1 MMHRDGTELGGSQ
14 FGEMQD
20 GGKGSTVRQIRALFL
35 RFVGL
40 FQKEPRER
48 ELAAEIESHLQLH
61 IDDNLRAGM
70 SQAQA
75 RREAVMRFGGIEQ
88 MKEAYRDRKSLP
100 AIETV
105 LMDLRFAARML
116 GKNPGVTLVVVLTL
130 ALGVGANTAIF
141 GLVNGLLLERL
152 PVPAAEQIVALVI
165 QSGDASLG
173 ALGFSYP
180 QFVEFRQQTEPICE
194 VFGSATAWRLNFTAE
209 GHSDTLTVGG
219 VSSNYFSALGVKPAL
234 GRLVLPGEGERP
246 GEPAVL
252 VLSYGF
258 WQRRFG
264 GDRQVIGKQARVGGK
279 PATIVGVM
287 EKEFRG
293 QFSVFE
299 MDAYAPLSTVF
310 DQASASNFWNSR
322 DMHLMLVLGRLKPG
336 VTRPQAQSRFEVL
349 SRRLAAQYPVTDKD
363 LSVRVMDE
371 RLSRPIP
378 YANNAFVVFSGLFLI
393 LGALVLLLAC
403 TNILNILM
411 ARASVRQREMAI
423 RAALGG
429 ARSRLVRQ
437 MLTETMLT
445 ALLGGIAGVMLGAGL
460 SRLASS
466 THLSNIPVR
475 LGFGF
480 DWRVYVY
487 ALAAVVFTAISAGLT
502 PAFRAT
508 RADVNTVLHQ
518 GGRADAGGQARHKV
532 RGDLMGAQ
540 VAGSLMLLIVAGL
553 FVRSLRAVERMDMG
567 FDPSR
572 LLNVTLDPSLNNYTE
587 LQTTVFY
594 RSLETKVRALPGIQ
608 SVSLAAS
615 VPMGSTLGRQLVYI
629 EGRPVPAGQR
639 APGALFNDVDSPYF
653 DTLRIP
659 VLRGRAFTDADSE
672 TSPLVAI
679 VNETMARHFWPG
691 EEPIGKRFSLT
702 SDDGPFVEIVGVA
715 RDGKYRILAEDPQPY
730 FYVPLTQHF
739 TAQRTLQI
747 RSSMPPES
755 LAPIVQHAIQEL
767 DADDPIEEIQ
777 TMKESLGGTLGYF
790 IFRLGASLA
799 AAMGMLGLLLAV
811 VGVYGV
817 VAYAATQRTQEL
829 GVRMALGA
837 SSRQILALLLKQGVK
852 LVAAGLLFGL
862 AGAWVLTRAMSS
874 MLVGVSPSD
883 PLTYVSVAAFLSSIT
898 LLACWIP
905 ARRAMRVDPMVAL
918 RYE

>member
-1 MMHRDGTELGGSQ
+1 MRQLRAWLIRLAEL
-14 FGEMQD
+14 FR
-20 GGKGSTVRQIRALFL
+20 K
-35 RFVGL
+35 
-40 FQKEPRER
+40 PRREH
-48 ELAAEIESHLQLH
+48 ELAAEIESHLQLQ
-61 IDDNLRAGM
+61 IEDNLRAGM
-70 SQAQA
+70 NAEQA
-75 RREAVMRFGGIEQ
+75 RREALIKLGGIEQ
-88 MKEAYRDRKSLP
+88 SKEAYRDRRGLPVLETSLQ
-100 AIETV
+100 
-105 LMDLRFAARML
+105 DLRFAARML
-116 GKNPGVTLVVVLTL
+116 RKNPGVTLVVVLTL

-141 GLVNGLLLERL
+141 GLVNGLLLQRL
-152 PVPAAEQIVALVI
+152 PVPAAEQIAALVI
-165 QSGDASLG
+165 RSGDSSLG

-180 QFVEFRQQTEPICE
+180 QFVEFREQTAPICE

-209 GHSDTLTVGG
+209 GHSDTLTIGG

-234 GRLVLPGEGERP
+234 GRLVLPGEGEHP
-246 GEPAVL
+246 GEPAIL
-252 VLSYGF
+252 VLSYTF

-264 GDRQVIGKQARVGGK
+264 GDPQVIGKQARVGGK

-293 QFSVFE
+293 QFTVFE
-299 MDAYAPLSTVF
+299 MDAYAPLSTAF
-310 DQASASNFWNSR
+310 DQSSANNFWNSR
-322 DMHLMLVLGRLKPG
+322 DIHLMLVLGRLKPD
-336 VTRPQAQSRFEVL
+336 VTLAQAQSRFDVI

-378 YANNAFVVFSGLFLI
+378 YANNAFIVFSGLFLI

-403 TNILNILM
+403 TNIANILM

-429 ARSRLVRQ
+429 ARSRLLRQ

-445 ALLGGIAGVMLGAGL
+445 ALLGGIAGVSLGAGL
-460 SRLASS
+460 SHLASS

-480 DWRVYVY
+480 DWRVFVY
-487 ALAAVVFTAISAGLT
+487 ALAVVVFTAISAGLS
-502 PAFRAT
+502 PALRAT

-518 GGRADAGGQARHKV
+518 GGRAGGGGKARHKV
-532 RGDLMGAQ
+532 RGDLMAAQ
-540 VAGSLMLLIVAGL
+540 VAGSLTLLIVAGL
-553 FVRSLRAVERMDMG
+553 FVRSLSAVEHMDIG
-567 FDPSR
+567 FDPNQ

-587 LQTTVFY
+587 IQTNEFY

-615 VPMGSTLGRQLVYI
+615 VPMGSTLGNQSVYI
-629 EGRPVPAGQR
+629 EGRRGPSGQR
-639 APGALFNDVDSPYF
+639 APGAFFNSVDAPYF
-653 DTLRIP
+653 EALRIR
-659 VLRGRAFTDADSE
+659 VLLGRAFTDADGE
-672 TSPLVAI
+672 TSPRVAI
-679 VNETMARHFWPG
+679 VNETMAKYFWP
-691 EEPIGKRFSLT
+691 EEDPIGKRFSLT
-702 SDDGPFVEIVGVA
+702 SDAGPFVEIVGVA
-715 RDGKYRILAEDPQPY
+715 RDGKYRVLAEDPQPY

-755 LAPIVQHAIQEL
+755 LAPMVQHEIQAL
-767 DADDPIEEIQ
+767 DANDPIEEIQ

-799 AAMGMLGLLLAV
+799 AAMGLLGLLLAV

-817 VAYAATQRTQEL
+817 VSYAATQRTQEL

-837 SSRQILALLLKQGVK
+837 SPLQILALLLRQGAQ

-862 AGAWVLTRAMSS
+862 AGAWALTRAMSH

-883 PLTYVSVAAFLSSIT
+883 PLTYLSVAALLSFIT

>member
-1 MMHRDGTELGGSQ
+1 
-14 FGEMQD
+14 
-20 GGKGSTVRQIRALFL
+20 VRHVRAWFF
-35 RFVGL
+35 RVAGL
-40 FQKEPRER
+40 FHRATRER
-48 ELAAEIESHLQLH
+48 ELADEMESHLQLH
-61 IDDNLRAGM
+61 IDDKVRVGM
-70 SQAQA
+70 SPAPA
-75 RREAVMRFGGIEQ
+75 RREALMKLGGLEQ
-88 MKEAYRDRKSLP
+88 TKEAYRDRRGLP
-100 AIETV
+100 V
-105 LMDLRFAARML
+105 LDTFLQDLRFAARML
-116 GKNPGVTLVVVLTL
+116 RKNLGVTVIVVLTL
-130 ALGVGANTAIF
+130 ALGVGANTAVF
-141 GLVNGLLLERL
+141 GLVNGLLLQRL
-152 PVPAAEQIVALVI
+152 PVPAAEQIAALVI
-165 QSGDASLG
+165 QSGSSSLG

-180 QFVEFRQQTEPICE
+180 QFVEFRQQTAPICE

-209 GHSDTLTVGG
+209 GHSDTLTIGG

-234 GRLVLPGEGERP
+234 GRLVLPGEGEHP
-246 GEPAVL
+246 GEPAIL
-252 VLSYGF
+252 VLSYSF

-264 GDRQVIGKQARVGGK
+264 GDPRVIGKQVRVGGK

-310 DQASASNFWNSR
+310 DQSSANNFWNSR
-322 DMHLMLVLGRLKPG
+322 DIHLMLVLGRLKPG
-336 VTRPQAQSRFEVL
+336 ITLAQAQSRFDVI

-378 YANNAFVVFSGLFLI
+378 YANNAFIVFSGLFLI

-403 TNILNILM
+403 TNIANILM

-429 ARSRLVRQ
+429 ARYRLVRQ

-445 ALLGGIAGVMLGAGL
+445 ALLGGMAGVALGAGL

-475 LGFGF
+475 LGFGL
-480 DWRVYVY
+480 DWRVFVY
-487 ALAAVVFTAISAGLT
+487 ALAAVVFTAAFAGLS
-502 PAFRAT
+502 PALRAT
-508 RADVNTVLHQ
+508 RADVNTVLHE
-518 GGRADAGGQARHKV
+518 GGRADAGGKARHKV
-532 RGDLMGAQ
+532 RGDLMAAQ

-553 FVRSLRAVERMDMG
+553 FVRSLRAVERMDIG
-567 FDPSR
+567 FDPNQ
-572 LLNVTLDPSLNNYTE
+572 LLNVTLDPSLNNSTE
-587 LQTTVFY
+587 IQTNEFY
-594 RSLETKVRALPGIQ
+594 RSLETRVRALPGIQ

-615 VPMGSTLGRQLVYI
+615 VPMGSTLGNQSVYI
-629 EGRPVPAGQR
+629 EGRRVPSGQR
-639 APGALFNDVDSPYF
+639 APGAFFNSVDEPYF
-653 DTLRIP
+653 DTLRIR
-659 VLRGRAFTDADSE
+659 VLLGRAFTDTDSE
-672 TSPLVAI
+672 TSPRVVI
-679 VNETMARHFWPG
+679 VNETMAKHFWP
-691 EEPIGKRFSLT
+691 EQDPIGKRFSLT
-702 SDDGPFVEIVGVA
+702 RDAGPFVEIVGVA
-715 RDGKYRILAEDPQPY
+715 RDGRYRVLAEDPQPY

-747 RSSMPPES
+747 RSSMLPES
-755 LAPIVQHAIQEL
+755 LAPIVQHEILAL
-767 DADDPIEEIQ
+767 DANAPIEEIQ

-790 IFRLGASLA
+790 LFRVGASLA
-799 AAMGMLGLLLAV
+799 AAMGLLGLLLAI

-817 VAYAATQRTQEL
+817 VSYAATQRTQEL

-837 SSRQILALLLKQGVK
+837 SPRQILGLLLRQGAR

-862 AGAWVLTRAMSS
+862 AGAWALTRVMSN

-883 PLTYVSVAAFLSSIT
+883 PLTYICVATLLSFIT

>member
-1 MMHRDGTELGGSQ
+1 MNWL
-14 FGEMQD
+14 
-20 GGKGSTVRQIRALFL
+20 
-35 RFVGL
+35 
-40 FQKEPRER
+40 R
-48 ELAAEIESHLQLH
+48 ELARRIRMLVNRRQFDVDLEEEMRLHLDLRQQDQIES
-61 IDDNLRAGM
+61 GM
-70 SQAQA
+70 SADDAQA
-75 RREAVMRFGGIEQ
+75 AARRRFGNVT
-88 MKEAYRDRKSLP
+88 SLRERSNM
-100 AIETV
+100 AWGWEWLEHLTQDV
-105 LMDLRFAARML
+105 RFGFRIL
-116 GKNPGVTLVVVLTL
+116 NKNLGVTFVIVLTL

-141 GLVNGLLLERL
+141 GLVNGILLQRL
-152 PVPAAEQIVALVI
+152 PVPAPEQIAALVI
-165 QSGDASLG
+165 QSGESSLG

-180 QFVEFRQQTEPICE
+180 QFVEFREQTAPICE

-209 GHSDTLTVGG
+209 GHSDTLTIGG

-234 GRLVLPGEGERP
+234 GRLVLPGEGEHP

-252 VLSYGF
+252 VLSYAF

-264 GDRQVIGKQARVGGK
+264 GDPQVIGKQVRVGGK

-310 DQASASNFWNSR
+310 EESSASNFWTSR
-322 DMHLMLVLGRLKPG
+322 DIHLMLVLGRLRPG
-336 VTRPQAQSRFEVL
+336 VILAQAQSRFDVV
-349 SRRLAAQYPVTDKD
+349 SRRLAAQYAVTDKD
-363 LSVRVMDE
+363 LKVRVMDE

-378 YANNAFVVFSGLFLI
+378 YANNAFIVFSGLFVI

-403 TNILNILM
+403 TNIANILM

-429 ARSRLVRQ
+429 ARSRLLRQ

-445 ALLGGIAGVMLGAGL
+445 TLLGGIAGVTLGASL
-460 SRLASS
+460 SYLASS
-466 THLSNIPVR
+466 THLSNIPIR

-480 DWRVYVY
+480 DWRVFVY
-487 ALAAVVFTAISAGLT
+487 ALVAVIFTPISAGLS
-502 PAFRAT
+502 PALRAT

-518 GGRADAGGQARHKV
+518 GGRADAGGKARHKV
-532 RGDLMGAQ
+532 RGDLMAAQ
-540 VAGSLMLLIVAGL
+540 VAGSLTLLIVAGL
-553 FVRSLRAVERMDMG
+553 FVRSLRAVERMDIG
-567 FDPSR
+567 FDPNQ
-572 LLNVTLDPSLNNYTE
+572 LLNVTLDPSLDNYTRI
-587 LQTTVFY
+587 QTNEFY

-615 VPMGSTLGRQLVYI
+615 VPMGNTLGNQSVYV
-629 EGRPVPAGQR
+629 EGRPVPSGQR
-639 APGALFNDVDSPYF
+639 APGAFFNDVDPPYF
-653 DTLRIP
+653 DTLRIRII
-659 VLRGRAFTDADSE
+659 LGRAFTDADSE
-672 TSPLVAI
+672 TAPLVTI
-679 VNETMARHFWPG
+679 INETMARHFWPG
-691 EEPIGKRFSLT
+691 EDPIGKRFSLI
-702 SDDGPFVEIVGVA
+702 SDAGPFVEIVGVA

-747 RSSMPPES
+747 RSSMPPEL
-755 LAPIVQHAIQEL
+755 LAPLVQHEIQAL
-767 DADDPIEEIQ
+767 DASVPIEEIQ

-799 AAMGMLGLLLAV
+799 AAMGLLGLLLAI

-817 VAYAATQRTQEL
+817 VSYAATQRTQEL

-837 SSRQILALLLKQGVK
+837 SPRQILALLLRQGAQ

-862 AGAWVLTRAMSS
+862 VGAWALTRAMSH

-883 PLTYVSVAAFLSSIT
+883 PLTYLSVAALLSFIT

-905 ARRAMRVDPMVAL
+905 ARRAMRIDPMVAL

>member
-1 MMHRDGTELGGSQ
+1 MRQLRAWFSRLGEVFGKRRREQELSA
-14 FGEMQD
+14 EM
-20 GGKGSTVRQIRALFL
+20 
-35 RFVGL
+35 
-40 FQKEPRER
+40 
-48 ELAAEIESHLQLH
+48 ESHLQLH

-75 RREAVMRFGGIEQ
+75 RREALMKLGGIEQ
-88 MKEAYRDRKSLP
+88 TKEAYRDRKGLP
-100 AIETV
+100 MLETF
-105 LMDLRFAARML
+105 LQDLRFAARML
-116 GKNPGVTLVVVLTL
+116 RKNAGVTAIVVLTL

-141 GLVNGLLLERL
+141 GLVNGILLQRL
-152 PVPAAEQIVALVI
+152 PVPAPEQIAALVI
-165 QSGDASLG
+165 QSGDSSLG

-180 QFVEFRQQTEPICE
+180 QFVEFREQTAPICE

-234 GRLVLPGEGERP
+234 GRLVLPGEGEHP
-246 GEPAVL
+246 GEPATL
-252 VLSYGF
+252 VLSYTF

-264 GDRQVIGKQARVGGK
+264 GDPQVIGKQVRVGGK
-279 PATIVGVM
+279 PATIIGVM

-299 MDAYAPLSTVF
+299 MDAYAPLSTLF
-310 DQASASNFWNSR
+310 DQSLASNFWNSR
-322 DMHLMLVLGRLKPG
+322 DTHLMLVLGRLKPG
-336 VTRPQAQSRFEVL
+336 VTLAQAQSRFDVI

-378 YANNAFVVFSGLFLI
+378 YANNSFIVFSGLFLI
-393 LGALVLLLAC
+393 LGTLVLLLAC
-403 TNILNILM
+403 TNIANILM

-429 ARSRLVRQ
+429 ARYRLLRQ
-437 MLTETMLT
+437 MLTETLLT
-445 ALLGGIAGVMLGAGL
+445 ALLGGIAGVTLGAGL
-460 SRLASS
+460 SHLASS

-480 DWRVYVY
+480 DWRVFVY
-487 ALAAVVFTAISAGLT
+487 ALAAVVFTAISAGLS
-502 PAFRAT
+502 PALRAT

-518 GGRADAGGQARHKV
+518 GGRADAGGKARHKV
-532 RGDLMGAQ
+532 RGDLMAAQ
-540 VAGSLMLLIVAGL
+540 VAGSLTLLIVAGL
-553 FVRSLRAVERMDMG
+553 FVRSLRAVEHMDIG
-567 FDPSR
+567 FDPNQ
-572 LLNVTLDPSLNNYTE
+572 LLNVTLDPSLNNYTK
-587 LQTTVFY
+587 LQTNDFY
-594 RSLETKVRALPGIQ
+594 RSLEMKVRALPGIQ

-615 VPMGSTLGRQLVYI
+615 VPMGSTLGNQSVYI
-629 EGRPVPAGQR
+629 EGRPVPSGQR
-639 APGALFNDVDSPYF
+639 GPGAFFNSVDAPYF
-653 DTLRIP
+653 DTLRIR
-659 VLRGRAFTDADSE
+659 VLLGRAFTDDDGE
-672 TSPLVAI
+672 TSPRAAI
-679 VNETMARHFWPG
+679 VNETMARHFWPR
-691 EEPIGKRFSLT
+691 EDPIGKRFSLT
-702 SDDGPFVEIVGVA
+702 SDAGPFVEIVGVV
-715 RDGKYRILAEDPQPY
+715 RDGKYRVLAEDPQPY

-739 TAQRTLQI
+739 TVQRTLQI

-755 LAPIVQHAIQEL
+755 LATIVQHVIQAL
-767 DADDPIEEIQ
+767 DANDPIEEIQ

-799 AAMGMLGLLLAV
+799 AAMGLLGLLLAI

-817 VAYAATQRTQEL
+817 ISYAAAQRTQEL

-837 SSRQILALLLKQGVK
+837 SPRQILALLLRQGAR

-862 AGAWVLTRAMSS
+862 AGAWALTRAMSN
-874 MLVGVSPSD
+874 MLVGVSPGD
-883 PLTYVSVAAFLSSIT
+883 PLTYVSVAALLSFIT

>member
-1 MMHRDGTELGGSQ
+1 
-14 FGEMQD
+14 
-20 GGKGSTVRQIRALFL
+20 VRRIRAWLICITEIF
-35 RFVGL
+35 RG
-40 FQKEPRER
+40 KSRER
-48 ELAAEIESHLQLH
+48 ELAAELESHLQMH
-61 IDDNLRAGM
+61 IDDNLQAGM
-70 SQAQA
+70 SAEEA
-75 RREAVMRFGGIEQ
+75 RRQAVIRLGGVEQ
-88 MKEAYRDRKSLP
+88 TKEAYRDRRGLP
-100 AIETV
+100 MLETF
-105 LMDLRFAARML
+105 LQDLRFAARML
-116 GKNPGVTLVVVLTL
+116 RKNASITIIVVLTL

-141 GLVNGLLLERL
+141 GLVNGLLLQRL
-152 PVPAAEQIVALVI
+152 PVPAAEQIAALVI
-165 QSGDASLG
+165 QSGDSSLG

-180 QFVEFRQQTEPICE
+180 QFAEFREQTAPICE
-194 VFGSATAWRLNFTAE
+194 VLGSATAWRLNFTAE
-209 GHSDTLTVGG
+209 GHSDTLTIGG

-234 GRLVLPGEGERP
+234 GRLVFPGEGEHP
-246 GEPAVL
+246 GEPAIL
-252 VLSYGF
+252 VLSYSF
-258 WQRRFG
+258 WQRMFG
-264 GDRQVIGKQARVGGK
+264 GDPHVIGKQVRVGGK

-310 DQASASNFWNSR
+310 DNSSASNFWNSR
-322 DMHLMLVLGRLKPG
+322 DIHLMLVLGRLKPG
-336 VTRPQAQSRFEVL
+336 VTLAQAQSRFDVI

-378 YANNAFVVFSGLFLI
+378 YANNAFIAFSGLFLI

-403 TNILNILM
+403 TNIANILM

-445 ALLGGIAGVMLGAGL
+445 ALLGGVAGVTLGAAL

-466 THLSNIPVR
+466 THLANIPVR

-480 DWRVYVY
+480 DWRVFVY
-487 ALAAVVFTAISAGLT
+487 ALAAVLFTAIAAGLS
-502 PAFRAT
+502 PALRAT

-518 GGRADAGGQARHKV
+518 GGRADAGGKARHKV
-532 RGDLMGAQ
+532 RGDLMAAQ
-540 VAGSLMLLIVAGL
+540 VAGSLTLLIVAGL
-553 FVRSLRAVERMDMG
+553 FVRSLSAVERMDIG
-567 FDPSR
+567 FDPIQ
-572 LLNVTLDPSLNNYTE
+572 LLNVRLDPSVNNFSET
-587 LQTTVFY
+587 QTKEFY
-594 RSLETKVRALPGIQ
+594 RSLETKIRSLPGVQ
-608 SVSLAAS
+608 SAS
-615 VPMGSTLGRQLVYI
+615 QASAVPVAYALGKESVYI
-629 EGRPVPAGQR
+629 EARPVPPGQK
-639 APGALFNDVDSPYF
+639 APDVMFNSVDAPYF
-653 DTLRIP
+653 NTLRIR
-659 VLRGRAFTDADSE
+659 VLLGRAFTDADSE
-672 TSPLVAI
+672 TTPRVAI

-691 EEPIGKRFSLT
+691 EDPIGKRFSLT
-702 SDDGPFVEIVGVA
+702 SDTGPFVEIVGVA
-715 RDGKYRILAEDPQPY
+715 RDGKYRVLAEDPQPY
-730 FYVPLTQHF
+730 FYVPLTQRF

-747 RSSMPPES
+747 RSSMPPET
-755 LAPIVQHAIQEL
+755 LAPIVQHEIQAL
-767 DADDPIEEIQ
+767 DANDPIEEIQ

-790 IFRLGASLA
+790 IYRLGASLA
-799 AAMGMLGLLLAV
+799 AAMGLLGLLLAV

-817 VAYAATQRTQEL
+817 VSYAATQRTQEL

-837 SSRQILALLLKQGVK
+837 SPRQILALLLTQGAR

-862 AGAWVLTRAMSS
+862 VGAWLLTRAMSH

-883 PLTYVSVAAFLSSIT
+883 PLTYLSVAALLTFIT